1 MQKRRY
7 LTVSLLLLA
16 FCFPLVSQDQDQL
29 TSLSS
34 TIKERLIDLKVQ
46 SANMTLL
53 CETLQKDLETS
64 QIEAGQWKEQSTMLS
79 DSLTSIN
86 EQLMDSYETITKYE
100 QQLKTGKK
108 VVLALAIVLLIMIA
122 AKVLGYILYAKGI
135 MLPRWLDILL

>member
-1 MQKRRY
+1 MQKRKY
-7 LTVSLLLLA
+7 LTVSLLLLV

-29 TSLSS
+29 TNLSS

-64 QIEAGQWKEQSTMLS
+64 QIEASQWKEQSTMLS

-135 MLPRWLDILL
+135 KVPRWLDILL